1 MKNVTSEV
9 LDTLSRLIA
18 FPSVSSVSNV
28 EITKYVDEILRSLG
42 FETELT
48 IYEDAKGIQ
57 KANVLAKRMP
67 IESPGSLTGGVAY
80 FCHTDV
86 VPASG
91 WVGPHPES
99 PGDAF
104 HATITNQRVYGRG
117 ACDMKGSLVAMLAA
131 VKQVPQESQT
141 RPLWVVCTADEET
154 GFQGARQ
161 LVESS
166 AGYREIVAAQPVAI
180 IGEPTELGVVH
191 AHKGITGFRVTSRG
205 RAAHSSTAEGI
216 NANVAMVPMLQKI
229 AELNERT
236 LTDPRYQDPRFDP
249 PTLSWNFGFTDFGNA
264 INITTPKSEAWV
276 SLRTMPEIDGSDLID
291 EARVFAES
299 RGLEFKLLIGCDP
312 IWVDAHAECIQTMCE
327 LANASPTTKC
337 YATDGGLFSELQQTL
352 VCGPGNIAQ
361 AHTVDEWISI
371 EQLEK
376 GTDLYR
382 RAIQHW
388 CSSITDKV
396 LG

>member
-1 MKNVTSEV
+1 
-9 LDTLSRLIA
+9 
-18 FPSVSSVSNV
+18 
-28 EITKYVDEILRSLG
+28 
-42 FETELT
+42 
-48 IYEDAKGIQ
+48 
-57 KANVLAKRMP
+57 
-67 IESPGSLTGGVAY
+67 
-80 FCHTDV
+80 
-86 VPASG
+86 
-91 WVGPHPES
+91 
-99 PGDAF
+99 
-104 HATITNQRVYGRG
+104 
-117 ACDMKGSLVAMLAA
+117 
-131 VKQVPQESQT
+131 
-141 RPLWVVCTADEET
+141 
-154 GFQGARQ
+154 
-161 LVESS
+161 
-166 AGYREIVAAQPVAI
+166 
-180 IGEPTELGVVH
+180 
-191 AHKGITGFRVTSRG
+191 
-205 RAAHSSTAEGI
+205 
-216 NANVAMVPMLQKI
+216 MLQKI